1 MSDQGQTSGGGI
13 TGVIQG
19 LIDAIV
25 RLYNWLYKGLERT
38 VYMGVQYTYPKRF
51 VTPLGYLGV
60 LTGIT
65 FLVLGITGGLLMIY
79 YQPTLTGCGSL
90 TCAFASIERINDSVP
105 FGWLLRNIH
114 YTASNAMVLL
124 AVLHMYYQY
133 FSGRFKIKNEV
144 LWVTGVILGI
154 ITGVEAYSGYD
165 LLFNQ
170 RAGLAIEIGSSLA
183 NASPI
188 IGGTLRL
195 SVFGAGF
202 SDFVLRLYAGHV
214 FILPMIMLILVFWHF
229 PRYLVFDLPVI
240 STVVGGLFVIAA
252 IFPVA
257 YQPGPYNPGNG
268 QITIPEWY
276 ITGIYALIRTEFDK
290 FVMGGLMPALLF
302 LMALVVPFVDTSKKL
317 NWKDRPFFTAIGIT
331 SIAQIVITTA
341 WGFYVNPN
349 PNPSCVVNGAAT
361 SGTLC
366 RLFVDPVLYFSSMLG
381 VTLLSFVGTYAFLR
395 YLKAKERVRRATSPL
410 GPLLTKKWVYIT
422 FTLLILAQVA
432 LAGLALLSIFG
443 FHQVVGN
450 VTIDIAGGLKSMTLF
465 DTGAIL
471 VTFGV
476 VVHLYR
482 YSQSLPF

>member
-1 MSDQGQTSGGGI
+1 MSKPPEKGNVVS
-13 TGVIQG
+13 
-19 LIDAIV
+19 
-25 RLYNWLYKGLERT
+25 RLYQWVKDGLERT

-51 VTPLGYLGV
+51 VSPLGYLGV

-65 FLVLGITGGLLMIY
+65 FLVLGITGGFLMFY
-79 YQPTLTGCGSL
+79 YQPTLAGCGSL
-90 TCAFASIERINDSVP
+90 TCAFASIERINNTVP

-154 ITGVEAYSGYD
+154 ITGVEAFSGYD

-183 NASPI
+183 NASPL

-195 SVFGAGF
+195 SLFGAGF
-202 SDFVLRLYAGHV
+202 TDFVLRLYAVHV
-214 FILPMIMLILVFWHF
+214 FILPMIMIILVFVHF

-240 STVVGGLFVIAA
+240 STVVGGLFLVAA

-257 YQPGPYNPGNG
+257 VGIGYSPSNP
-268 QITIPEWY
+268 QLTIPEWY
-276 ITGIYALIRTEFDK
+276 LTGIYALLRTEFDK

-302 LMALVVPFVDTSKKL
+302 LMAIVVPFVDTSKKL
-317 NWKDRPFFTAIGIT
+317 NWKDRPFFTALGIT
-331 SIAQIVITTA
+331 TIAQILITTA
-341 WGFYVNPN
+341 WGFYINPN
-349 PNPSCVVNGAAT
+349 T
-361 SGTLC
+361 SLPTLA
-366 RLFVDPVLYFSSMLG
+366 RLYVDPSLYFSSMLG
-381 VTLLSFVGTYAFLR
+381 VTVLSFAFTYAFLR
-395 YLKAKERVRRATSPL
+395 YLKAKERVRRAVAPL
-410 GPLLTKKWVYIT
+410 SPLLTKKWVFVI
-422 FTLLILAQVA
+422 FLMLVGAQ
-432 LAGLALLSIFG
+432 LALNFFAWTAALT
-443 FHQVVGN
+443 N
-450 VTIDIAGGLKSMTLF
+450 LNAMTLF
-465 DTGAIL
+465 DVGAIL

-476 VVHLYR
+476 IMHLYR

>member
-1 MSDQGQTSGGGI
+1 MSQQPQNRNIIS
-13 TGVIQG
+13 
-19 LIDAIV
+19 
-25 RLYNWLYKGLERT
+25 RLYHWLLDGLERT
-38 VYMGVQYTYPKRF
+38 VYIGVQYTYPKRF
-51 VTPLGYLGV
+51 VSPMGYLGV

-79 YQPTLTGCGSL
+79 YQPTLSGCGNL
-90 TCAFASIERINDSVP
+90 TCAFTSIERINDSVP

-154 ITGVEAYSGYD
+154 ITGVEAFSGYD

-183 NASPI
+183 NASPV
-188 IGGTLRL
+188 IGGALRL
-195 SVFGAGF
+195 ATFGAGF
-202 SDFVLRLYAGHV
+202 ADFVLRLYAAHV
-214 FILPMIMLILVFWHF
+214 FILPMVMLILVFIHF

-240 STVVGGLFVIAA
+240 STVVGGLFLIAA

-257 YQPGPYNPGNG
+257 VGSPYSPSNP
-268 QITIPEWY
+268 QLTIPEWY
-276 ITGIYALIRTEFDK
+276 LTGIYALLRTEFDK

-302 LMALVVPFVDTSKKL
+302 LMAIVVPFVDTSKKL
-317 NWKDRPFFTAIGIT
+317 NWKDRPFFTALGIT
-331 SIAQIVITTA
+331 TIAQILITTA
-341 WGFYVNPN
+341 WGFYINPDTGL
-349 PNPSCVVNGAAT
+349 P
-361 SGTLC
+361 TLA

-381 VTLLSFVGTYAFLR
+381 VTVLCFVGTYAFLR
-395 YLKAKERVRRATSPL
+395 YLKSKERIRKAVAPM
-410 GPLLTKKWVYIT
+410 GPILTKKWVFII
-422 FTLLILAQVA
+422 FFLLIFAQVA
-432 LAGLALLSIFG
+432 INGLAA
-443 FHQVVGN
+443 QA
-450 VTIDIAGGLKSMTLF
+450 IASGLRDMALF
-465 DTGAIL
+465 DVGAIL

-476 VVHLYR
+476 IVHLYR

>member
-1 MSDQGQTSGGGI
+1 MSQPQPKGNVVSRFYQWI
-13 TGVIQG
+13 KNG
-19 LIDAIV
+19 LD
-25 RLYNWLYKGLERT
+25 RT
-38 VYMGVQYTYPKRF
+38 VYMGIQYTYPKRF
-51 VTPLGYLGV
+51 VSPLGYLGV

-79 YQPTLTGCGSL
+79 YQPTLAGCGNL
-90 TCAFASIERINDSVP
+90 TCAFASIERINNTVP

-124 AVLHMYYQY
+124 AILHMYYQY
-133 FSGRFKIKNEV
+133 FSGRFKIKNEI

-154 ITGVEAYSGYD
+154 ITGVEAFTGYD

-183 NASPI
+183 NASPL

-195 SVFGAGF
+195 ATFGAGF
-202 SDFVLRLYAGHV
+202 TDFVLRLYAAHV
-214 FILPMIMLILVFWHF
+214 FILPMVMLILVFIHF

-240 STVVGGLFVIAA
+240 STVVGGLMLVAA

-257 YQPGPYNPGNG
+257 VGVGYSPSNP
-268 QITIPEWY
+268 QLTIPEWY
-276 ITGIYALIRTEFDK
+276 LTGIYALLRTEFDK

-317 NWKDRPFFTAIGIT
+317 NWKDRPFFTALGIT
-331 SIAQIVITTA
+331 TIAQILITTA

-349 PNPSCVVNGAAT
+349 T
-361 SGTLC
+361 SLPTLS
-366 RLFVDPVLYFSSMLG
+366 RLYVDPEIYFSSMIG
-381 VTLLSFVGTYAFLR
+381 VTVLSFAFTYAFLR
-395 YLKAKERVRRATSPL
+395 YLKAKERVRRAVAPMS
-410 GPLLTKKWVYIT
+410 PLLTKKWVFII
-422 FTLLILAQVA
+422 FLMLIGAQ
-432 LAGLALLSIFG
+432 LALNFFAWTAALTDL
-443 FHQVVGN
+443 N
-450 VTIDIAGGLKSMTLF
+450 AMTLF
-465 DTGAIL
+465 DVGAIL

-476 VVHLYR
+476 IAHLYR

>member
-1 MSDQGQTSGGGI
+1 MSKQGEAGGN
-13 TGVIQG
+13 V
-19 LIDAIV
+19 IV
-25 RLYNWLYKGLERT
+25 RLYRWLYNGLDRT
-38 VYMGVQYTYPKRF
+38 VYMGVQYTYPRRF
-51 VTPLGYLGV
+51 VSPLGYLGV

-65 FLVLGITGGLLMIY
+65 FLVLGVTGGLLMIY
-79 YQPTLTGCGSL
+79 YQPTLSGCGSL
-90 TCAFASIERINDSVP
+90 TCAFASIERINDQVP

-154 ITGVEAYSGYD
+154 ITGVEAFSGYD

-183 NASPI
+183 NASPL

-195 SVFGAGF
+195 ATFGAGF
-202 SDFVLRLYAGHV
+202 TDFVLRLYAAHV
-214 FILPMIMLILVFWHF
+214 FILPMVMLILVFIHF

-240 STVVGGLFVIAA
+240 STVVGGLFLIAA
-252 IFPVA
+252 LFPVA
-257 YQPGPYNPGNG
+257 VGVGYSPSNP
-268 QITIPEWY
+268 QLTIPEWY
-276 ITGIYALIRTEFDK
+276 LTGIYALLRTEFDK

-317 NWKDRPFFTAIGIT
+317 NWKDRPFFTALGIT
-331 SIAQIVITTA
+331 TIAQILITTA
-341 WGFYVNPN
+341 WGFYINPD
-349 PNPSCVVNGAAT
+349 T
-361 SGTLC
+361 SLPTLS

-381 VTLLSFVGTYAFLR
+381 VTVLSFLGTYAFLR
-395 YLKAKERVRRATSPL
+395 YLKSKERIRRAAAPL
-410 GPLLTKKWVYIT
+410 GPLLSKKWVFVI
-422 FTLLILAQVA
+422 FILLIVAQVA
-432 LAGLALLSIFG
+432 MNGLAA
-443 FHQVVGN
+443 QA
-450 VTIDIAGGLKSMTLF
+450 IASGLRNMALF
-465 DTGAIL
+465 DAGAVL

-476 VVHLYR
+476 IVHLYR